1 MVWPPKPPV
10 RFVNEGRAADD
21 ATRYLVAVMDTHFDD
36 PRRIPRRAPRFS
48 LQLWVRATGWRG
60 RAILVLAALA
70 LLVIGVW
77 AAGSAQPLS
86 SFIEFR
92 GASSIVIA
100 QESNSFIAVAAT

>member
-1 MVWPPKPPV
+1 
-10 RFVNEGRAADD
+10 VNEDGAAGFG
-21 ATRYLVAVMDTHFDD
+21 TRYSVAVMDTHFDD
-36 PRRIPRRAPRFS
+36 PRRIARRAPRFS

-60 RAILVLAALA
+60 RVILVLAALA

-77 AAGSAQPLS
+77 VAGSAQPLS

-92 GASSIVIA
+92 GVSSIVIA